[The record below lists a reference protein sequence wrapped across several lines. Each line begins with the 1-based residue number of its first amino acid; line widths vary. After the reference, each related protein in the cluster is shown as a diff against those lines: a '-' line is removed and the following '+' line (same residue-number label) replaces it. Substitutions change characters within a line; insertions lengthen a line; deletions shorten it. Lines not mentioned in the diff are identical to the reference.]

1 MSDLAFR
8 TIESPFGPMRAVAS
22 ERGVRVLS
30 FDGAGERAAGE
41 SAVLARLERELAAY
55 FAGDLAAFSVAL
67 DLEGTA
73 WQRRVWR
80 ELTGIPCG
88 ETISYGELARRLG
101 NSNAARPAGLANG
114 ANPVAIVVPC
124 HRVIASDGTLGG
136 YAGGLKRKRW
146 LLDHEASMSGAP
158 TLF

>member
-1 MSDLAFR
+1 MH
-8 TIESPFGPMRAVAS
+8 AVAS

-41 SAVLARLERELAAY
+41 SPVLAQLERELTAY
-55 FAGDLAAFSVAL
+55 FAGDLDSFSVPL

-80 ELTGIPCG
+80 ELMTIPCG
-88 ETISYGELARRLG
+88 ETVSYGQLARRLG
-101 NSNAARPAGLANG
+101 NSNAARATGLANG

>member
-1 MSDLAFR
+1 VSDLAFR
-8 TIESPFGPMRAVAS
+8 SIDSPFGPMRAVAS
-22 ERGVRVLS
+22 ERGLRVLS

-41 SAVLARLERELAAY
+41 SPVLALLERELSAY
-55 FAGDLAAFSVAL
+55 FSGGLTAFSVPL

-80 ELTGIPCG
+80 ELTAIPCG
-88 ETISYGELARRLG
+88 ETVSYGRLARRLG
-101 NSNAARPAGLANG
+101 NSNAARATGLANG
-114 ANPVAIVVPC
+114 ANPIAIVVPC

-136 YAGGLKRKRW
+136 YAGGLRRKRW
-146 LLDHEASMSGAP
+146 LLDHEASMAGVP